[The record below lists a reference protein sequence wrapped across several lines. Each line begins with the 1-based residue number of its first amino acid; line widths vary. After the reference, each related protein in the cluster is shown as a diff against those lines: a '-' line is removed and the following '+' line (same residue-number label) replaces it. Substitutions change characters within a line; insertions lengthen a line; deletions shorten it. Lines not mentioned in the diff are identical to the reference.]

1 MPRSNTADKSI
12 LFEKIIAHLLD
23 DRSGSTLLERC
34 MQPGYR
40 EVSKIPLRYRII
52 ALGFIE
58 GYDLDQLN
66 DRLDECGCA
75 RLYARNFWEATLIYA
90 FYNGLNYEAWK
101 QLEESCES
109 FREKIAEQDFD
120 LSDGRITM
128 KDLREYI
135 EKNSEMRGGHI
146 VTRHMTRMMQES
158 IKTSNEED
166 FQEWLERNISSF
178 SSVREKTRYYFCK
191 YLLYYLESVME
202 QYITAEKTARGY
214 EEALDKASVFKI
226 LAALRRGGLS
236 EKEKREKFENA
247 AISPGELFEAFNFFY
262 FGYVSLDWMQVQFEY
277 YGNPESIPAGM
288 RKKFASSARKYDR
301 SLKHKTD
308 DEIIAWA
315 VETIENNE
323 RELDETY
330 SMDNPGRGYQKAR
343 SGESA
348 VRNYIKGVLDP
359 DRTTLICFLIFFGNS
374 CKLGSDQEITPKRL
388 NTILRECGYTALDS
402 SDDFDDFVIRFLSSG
417 DPMMTLME
425 EVNKFAL
432 AEKNFHLYHLYRLS
446 KSADR
451 TWYQLMGMSE

>member
-1 MPRSNTADKSI
+1 MPRSKTADKSI
-12 LFEKIIAHLLD
+12 LFEKIIEHLLD

-90 FYNGLNYEAWK
+90 FYNGLTYEAWK

-247 AISPGELFEAFNFFY
+247 AISPGELFEAFNYFY
-262 FGYVSLDWMQVQFEY
+262 FGYVRLLVFQFARASRLVVC
-277 YGNPESIPAGM
+277 GTDLFGAIP
-288 RKKFASSARKYDR
+288 
-301 SLKHKTD
+301 
-308 DEIIAWA
+308 
-315 VETIENNE
+315 
-323 RELDETY
+323 
-330 SMDNPGRGYQKAR
+330 
-343 SGESA
+343 
-348 VRNYIKGVLDP
+348 
-359 DRTTLICFLIFFGNS
+359 
-374 CKLGSDQEITPKRL
+374 
-388 NTILRECGYTALDS
+388 DS
-402 SDDFDDFVIRFLSSG
+402 
-417 DPMMTLME
+417 
-425 EVNKFAL
+425 
-432 AEKNFHLYHLYRLS
+432 
-446 KSADR
+446 
-451 TWYQLMGMSE
+451 

>member
-12 LFEKIIAHLLD
+12 LFEKIIEHLLD

-166 FQEWLERNISSF
+166 FQEWLDQFIQQRPRENQVLLLQVP
-178 SSVREKTRYYFCK
+178 SVLSGVRHGAVHHGREDR
-191 YLLYYLESVME
+191 
-202 QYITAEKTARGY
+202 
-214 EEALDKASVFKI
+214 
-226 LAALRRGGLS
+226 
-236 EKEKREKFENA
+236 KR
-247 AISPGELFEAFNFFY
+247 
-262 FGYVSLDWMQVQFEY
+262 V
-277 YGNPESIPAGM
+277 
-288 RKKFASSARKYDR
+288 
-301 SLKHKTD
+301 
-308 DEIIAWA
+308 
-315 VETIENNE
+315 
-323 RELDETY
+323 
-330 SMDNPGRGYQKAR
+330 
-343 SGESA
+343 
-348 VRNYIKGVLDP
+348 
-359 DRTTLICFLIFFGNS
+359 
-374 CKLGSDQEITPKRL
+374 
-388 NTILRECGYTALDS
+388 
-402 SDDFDDFVIRFLSSG
+402 
-417 DPMMTLME
+417 
-425 EVNKFAL
+425 
-432 AEKNFHLYHLYRLS
+432 
-446 KSADR
+446 
-451 TWYQLMGMSE
+451 